1 MMQSNKL
8 PVASREMSACLA
20 AAGREQVLSTAA
32 LLTQGMTV
40 LPLLPAESGLALL
53 QWTDAVLHQPFF
65 LGEVPMAR
73 AALALIN
80 PLGERA
86 EGAAVLMADDTEL
99 AEALARLDAI
109 SARRWPGAEQVDALA
124 QSGALARARLRTERQ
139 AMLRRTRVDFALLT
153 QADDDGE
160 DVA

>member
-1 MMQSNKL
+1 MNSRTQL
-8 PVASREMSACLA
+8 PIAKGELSACMV

-32 LLTQGMTV
+32 ELTRGLTV

-53 QWTDAVLHQPFF
+53 QWTDAVMRQPFF

-86 EGAAVLMADDTEL
+86 EGAAVVMADDTEL
-99 AEALARLDAI
+99 AVALASLDAI
-109 SARRWPGAEQVDALA
+109 SAQRWPGSEQVDALA
-124 QSGALARARLRTERQ
+124 QSGAQVRVRLRAERQ
-139 AMLRRTRVDFALLT
+139 AMLLRTRVDFALLT
-153 QADDDGE
+153 QADSDE
-160 DVA
+160 VEA